1 MTLEVIHDAP
11 LQALHTFGVPATA
24 AHLIRLRNRDDL
36 PALQPTLNSLSH
48 DPASTLILGAG
59 SNWLPVGTLPQP
71 IVQVQLRGRRRL
83 DDPCLIEV
91 AAGESWDGLV
101 HWSLDQ
107 GLAGLENLALI
118 PGTVGAA
125 PIQNIGAYG
134 VEIASCLEQVE
145 AIHLLTGKSR
155 FFDRAE
161 CALGYRDSLF
171 KQAAGAH
178 WLITSVRLRLVPEDE
193 AALNLDYG
201 DVRHWLL
208 EAGIT
213 TPRAR
218 DVARAVSAIRRS
230 KLPDPAV
237 LGNAGSF
244 FKNPIVS
251 VEQAQALKSAH
262 PAMPQWPLEGQGPV
276 EPRGG
281 RSSSDEAGARPHQF
295 KLAAAWLIDQ
305 CGWKG
310 ARQGQAGVHAAH
322 ALVLVNH
329 GQASGAEVLALAR
342 QIQASVMSRFGVML
356 EPEPL
361 IVGT

>member
-24 AHLIRLRNRDDL
+24 AHLIRLRQTCEL
-36 PALQPTLNSLSH
+36 PELLQTLPRLTD

-59 SNWLPVGTLPQP
+59 SNWLPLGRLVAP
-71 IVQVQLRGRRRL
+71 IVQVQLRGRRLL
-83 DDPCLIEV
+83 DDQGLIEV
-91 AAGESWDGLV
+91 AAGESWDELV
-101 HWSLDQ
+101 HWSLEQ

-118 PGTVGAA
+118 PGTAGAA

-134 VEIASCLEQVE
+134 VELASCLEQVE
-145 AIHLLTGKSR
+145 AVHLLSGQTHR
-155 FFDRAE
+155 FDRAE

-178 WLITSVRLRLVPEDE
+178 WLITSVRLRLVPE
-193 AALNLDYG
+193 ARARLHLDYG
-201 DVRHWLL
+201 DVRHWLT
-208 EAGIT
+208 EAGIAA
-213 TPRAR
+213 PRAH
-218 DVARAVSAIRRS
+218 DVARAVTAIRRS

-251 VEQAQALKSAH
+251 AAQAQALKAAH
-262 PAMPQWPLEGQGPV
+262 PAMPQWAF
-276 EPRGG
+276 
-281 RSSSDEAGARPHQF
+281 EAGAHAGAQF

-310 ARQGQAGVHAAH
+310 ARHGQAGVHAAH
-322 ALVLVNH
+322 ALVLINH
-329 GQASGAEVLALAR
+329 GQARGSEVVALAR
-342 QIQASVMSRFGVML
+342 QIQASVMTRFGVML
-356 EPEPL
+356 EPEPK
-361 IVGT
+361 IVGH

>member
-24 AHLIRLRNRDDL
+24 AHLVQLRDRDDL
-36 PALQPTLNSLSH
+36 PALQATLGRLTH
-48 DPASTLILGAG
+48 EPASSLILGAG
-59 SNWLPVGTLPQP
+59 SNWLPVGDLQQP

-83 DDPCLIEV
+83 DDRGLIEV
-91 AAGESWDGLV
+91 AAGEPWDDLV

-145 AIHLLTGKSR
+145 AFHLLTGKTR

-178 WLITSVRLRLVPEDE
+178 WLITSVRLRLVPEDQ
-193 AALNLDYG
+193 AVLHLDYG
-201 DVRHWLL
+201 DVRHWLR
-208 EAGIT
+208 ETGIPA
-213 TPRAR
+213 PRAH
-218 DVARAVSAIRRS
+218 DVARAVRAIRRS

-251 VEQAQALKSAH
+251 AQKAKALKTAY
-262 PAMPQWPLEGQGPV
+262 PAMPQWPLEGRGPV
-276 EPRGG
+276 EPRDGG
-281 RSSSDEAGARPHQF
+281 PSAGDAGDGAPPF

-310 ARQGQAGVHAAH
+310 ARHGQAGVHAAH

-329 GQASGAEVLALAR
+329 GQASGADVLALAR
-342 QIQASVMSRFGVML
+342 QIQASVLSRFGVML

-361 IVGT
+361 IVG